1 MIICDRHFETG
12 DHVLATRKVSTSTSE
27 NFELCES
34 CFDEFKQFLAGLK
47 KKKEVLEKPKK
58 TRRKKSK

>member
-1 MIICDRHFETG
+1 MVICDRHFEIG
-12 DHVLATRKVSTSTSE
+12 DHVLATRKVSTSTVE

-34 CFDEFKQFLAGLK
+34 CFDEFKQFMAGI
-47 KKKEVLEKPKK
+47 KKKEVLPKK

>member
-1 MIICDRHFETG
+1 MVICDRHFEIG

-34 CFDEFKQFLAGLK
+34 CYDEFKQFMAGI
-47 KKKEVLEKPKK
+47 KKKEVLPKK